1 MTEILLN
8 LLTAGGELGVT
19 TAMLLI
25 ALSALTSMI
34 TATLGIG
41 GGMLL
46 LAVMA
51 SVIPISA
58 LIPVHGLVQLGSNA
72 NRALMTFRYIDW
84 RMLYL
89 FSIGAIAGAGLAT
102 FIVVQ
107 LPVVIIQ
114 LAVAVFILFLIW
126 GSKPKAQEMG
136 APGQV
141 LVGLV
146 TTVISMFVG
155 ATGPLVA
162 AFAHRNQYNKMQL
175 SATFASCM
183 TMQHALKVLVFV
195 FIGFSFWQWAGL
207 VAVMIVS
214 GAVGTWLGL
223 HVLKRIP
230 AKRFVLLFKVVVT
243 VLALRLL
250 YDAISSLLAG

>member
-8 LLTAGGELGVT
+8 ILTAGGELGGA

-25 ALSALTSMI
+25 AVSALASLI

-51 SVIPISA
+51 SFLPISA
-58 LIPVHGLVQLGSNA
+58 LIPVHGLVQLGSNS

-89 FSIGAIAGAGLAT
+89 FSIGAVAGAGIAT

-107 LPVVIIQ
+107 LPLVVIQI
-114 LAVAVFILFLIW
+114 AVAMFILFLVW

-136 APGQV
+136 APGRV
-141 LVGLV
+141 LAGLV

-175 SATFASCM
+175 SATFSSCM
-183 TMQHALKVLVFV
+183 TVQHTLKALVFD

-207 VAVMIVS
+207 IAAMIVS
-214 GAVGTWLGL
+214 GTIGTWLGL
-223 HVLKRIP
+223 HLLQRIP
-230 AKRFVLLFKVVVT
+230 AQRFTLLFKVVVT
-243 VLALRLL
+243 LLAVRLL
-250 YDAISSLLAG
+250 FDALLAG